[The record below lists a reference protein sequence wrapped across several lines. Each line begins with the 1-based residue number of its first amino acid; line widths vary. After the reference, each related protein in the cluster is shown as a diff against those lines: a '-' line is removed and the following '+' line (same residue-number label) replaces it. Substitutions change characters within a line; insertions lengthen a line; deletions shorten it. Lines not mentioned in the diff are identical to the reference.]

1 MTSPAAAPAAPSA
14 RRQVVVDTDTGLDDA
29 LALLHLAGSPHADVA
44 AVTTVYGNCGV
55 EDAARNAAH
64 VLRLAGLGHVPL
76 SLGARGPLEG
86 EAHIAGYVHGH
97 DGLGDLGLDR
107 PDPDVTPETSAEQL
121 VRLANAAPGRYDL
134 LALGPLTNV
143 ALALRLDPLL
153 LTKLRSV
160 VVMGGSGP
168 YRPLGEVL
176 MVDANVQN
184 DPAAARALLA
194 AERPAADT
202 VTLVG
207 VDVTATV
214 VLEEAAVESLRR
226 AGTAWGDFAAATLD
240 AYADFYVHE
249 WGRRVSP
256 VHDGLAAGLLA
267 RPELV
272 TGTVSGPAAV
282 LSNGFATRARVL
294 RLPDGTPPAVRPEH
308 PPMPAVTAVTAVDR
322 RAFLADFVTTLAQ
335 GSPR

>member
-1 MTSPAAAPAAPSA
+1 MSADPPPVLVPPA
-14 RRQVVVDTDTGLDDA
+14 RRQVIVDTDTGLDDA

-44 AVTTVYGNCGV
+44 AVTTVYGNCV
-55 EDAARNAAH
+55 VQDSARNAAH
-64 VLRLAGLGHVPL
+64 VLRLAGLADVPL
-76 SLGARGPLEG
+76 SLGAAGPLEG
-86 EAHIAGYVHGH
+86 EAHIAGYVHGG

-107 PDPDVTPETSAEQL
+107 PDPEVTQRTSAEQL
-121 VRLANAAPGRYDL
+121 VHLANSAPGRYDL

-184 DPAAARALLA
+184 DPAAARELLA
-194 AERPAADT
+194 APRPAADT
-202 VTLVG
+202 LTLVG

-214 VLEEAAVESLRR
+214 VLDEAMVESLRR

-240 AYADFYVHE
+240 AYADFYAHE

-256 VHDGLAAGLLA
+256 VHDGLAAGVLA

-272 TGTVSGPAAV
+272 TATVSGPGAV
-282 LSNGFATRARVL
+282 MSNGFATRARVL

-308 PPMPAVTAVTAVDR
+308 PPMPALTAVTAVDR
-322 RAFLADFVTTLAQ
+322 AAFLADFVTSLAE
-335 GSPR
+335 GVRR

>member
-1 MTSPAAAPAAPSA
+1 MSADAAPVLVPPT
-14 RRQVVVDTDTGLDDA
+14 RRQVIVDTDTGLDDA

-44 AVTTVYGNCGV
+44 AVTTVYGNCAV
-55 EDAARNAAH
+55 EDSARNAAF
-64 VLRLAGLGHVPL
+64 VLRLAGLPHVPL
-76 SLGARGPLEG
+76 SLGAHGPLEG
-86 EAHIAGYVHGH
+86 EAHIAGYVHGD

-107 PDPDVTPETSAEQL
+107 PDPEVTAESSAEQL
-121 VRLANAAPGRYDL
+121 VALAGAAPGRYDL

-153 LTKLRSV
+153 LTRLRSV

-202 VTLVG
+202 LTLVG
-207 VDVTATV
+207 VDVTAGV
-214 VLEEAAVESLRR
+214 VLDEAMTESLRR

-240 AYADFYVHE
+240 AYADFYAHE

-256 VHDGLAAGLLA
+256 VHDGLAAGVLA

-272 TGTVSGPAAV
+272 TATVTGPGAV
-282 LSNGFATRARVL
+282 LTNGFATRARVL
-294 RLPDGTPPAVRPEH
+294 RLPDGTPPAVRPDH
-308 PPMPAVTAVTAVDR
+308 PPMPEVTAVTAVDR
-322 RAFLADFVTTLAQ
+322 RAFLADFVTSLAR
-335 GSPR
+335 GELR